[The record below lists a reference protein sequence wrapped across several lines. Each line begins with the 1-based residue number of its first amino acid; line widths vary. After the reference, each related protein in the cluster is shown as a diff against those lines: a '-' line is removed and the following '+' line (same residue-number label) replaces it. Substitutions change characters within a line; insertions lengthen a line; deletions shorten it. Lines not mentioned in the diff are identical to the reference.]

1 MKNKEINSIIIVGA
15 GITAVTVASAIAKSL
30 PQIKITLV
38 GADNEPPEPLT
49 MLPQIHQ
56 FHRQLGIDERALMR
70 ATQAT
75 FKLATIYQDWNKA
88 GHRYVQ
94 PLGPHGA
101 PTEFVGFQ
109 HFATKMRQLGDHTGF
124 GEYALSAVAAENN
137 RFMHPQNDPKSILS
151 TMAYALHI
159 DAAGY
164 KQFLIDQLLAGH
176 ASFNTEKVVD
186 VSLDED
192 NGFIQSVQ
200 LANGE
205 AFEADLFID
214 CSGNDASLIE
224 KALGVGFD
232 DWSCWLPANRVLSI
246 SIKTKGEVMPYTQLV
261 GKDKG
266 WLRHIPL
273 LDTVEREFV
282 FNDQE
287 VSVDEATEIITAGL
301 SPTAFGEPVLREFQ
315 SGQRQQHWQKNCIA
329 FGSAA
334 GGFDPLEVS
343 GLQWVQLAVQRFLN
357 LFPDQSCD
365 QTLVNEYN
373 RLTQLE
379 LDNLRDYTL
388 LHYLSVSRKGATVWN
403 QWREQPLPE
412 SLNNKVSL
420 FNIHGQTAFYE
431 QEIFDLGSQ
440 VSTFIGLEMWPDNYD
455 PFLDAFDM
463 EELKQ
468 RFNYMRAAI
477 RETVIKM
484 PGHRQ
489 YLEKYCEVNP
499 S

>member
-1 MKNKEINSIIIVGA
+1 MNNKEINSIIIVGA
-15 GITAVTVASAIAKSL
+15 GVTAVTVASAIAKSL
-30 PQIKITLV
+30 PQVKITLV
-38 GADNEPPEPLT
+38 GADNEPPETLT
-49 MLPQIHQ
+49 MLPQIHE
-56 FHRQLGIDERALMR
+56 FHRQLGIEEKALMQ

-75 FKLATIYQDWNKA
+75 FKLATVYQDWNKP

-94 PLGPHGA
+94 PLGQHGA

-109 HFATKMRQLGDHTGF
+109 HFATKLQQLGDQTGY
-124 GEYALSAVAAENN
+124 GEYALGAVAAENN
-137 RFMHPQNDPKSILS
+137 RFIHPQSDPKSILS

-159 DAAGY
+159 NAAGY
-164 KQFLIDQLLAGH
+164 KKYLIDHLLTDQVNFMADP
-176 ASFNTEKVVD
+176 VVD
-186 VSLDED
+186 VSLDDE

-200 LANGE
+200 LQNGQSL
-205 AFEADLFID
+205 EADLFID

-224 KALGVGFD
+224 KALGVGFE
-232 DWSCWLPANRVLSI
+232 DWSCWLPANRVLSV

-282 FNDQE
+282 FNDKE
-287 VSVDEATEIITAGL
+287 VSLAEATEIITAGL
-301 SPTAFGEPVLREFQ
+301 SPKSLSEPVLREIR
-315 SGQRQQHWQKNCIA
+315 SGQRQQHWHKNCIA

-334 GGFDPLEVS
+334 GGFDPSEVS
-343 GLQWVQLAVQRFLN
+343 GLQ
-357 LFPDQSCD
+357 
-365 QTLVNEYN
+365 
-373 RLTQLE
+373 TQLE
-379 LDNLRDYTL
+379 LDNLRDYIL
-388 LHYLSVSRKGATVWN
+388 LHYLSVSRNDSTVWN
-403 QWREQPLPE
+403 QWREHALPD

-420 FNIHGQTAFYE
+420 FKVHGQTAFYE

-440 VSTFIGLEMWPDNYD
+440 VSTFIGLEMWPDSYD

-489 YLEKYCEVNP
+489 YLEKYCELNP
-499 S
+499 A